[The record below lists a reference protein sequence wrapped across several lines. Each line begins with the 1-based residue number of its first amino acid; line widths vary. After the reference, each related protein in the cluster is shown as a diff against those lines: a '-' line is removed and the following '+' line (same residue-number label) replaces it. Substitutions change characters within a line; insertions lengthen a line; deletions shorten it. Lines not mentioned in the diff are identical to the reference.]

1 MWWPN
6 PPNNPSNFKLQASRA
21 IPNIN
26 TSINIYDEDIVTT
39 TAMAVVTNG

>member
-26 TSINIYDEDIVTT
+26 IYNEDIVTT